1 MGDSVTGEASA
12 AFGGRPGVMAWRRRI
27 AARGVLCLA
36 TGAVARLPFGIAE
49 GLPGSG
55 FTASWHGLFSVT

>member
-1 MGDSVTGEASA
+1 MEGTVSGE
-12 AFGGRPGVMAWRRRI
+12 AFGGRPRGVGVMAWRRRI